1 MLTLNG
7 LFLMA
12 GLVFTAVVGNA
23 ALYGDTLRVQIS
35 VPAKLVQQGFTEAAA
50 EQQFAA
56 EVGRLAYTISV
67 GSTPK
72 VQMNYRPTVL
82 AALAKPLNL
91 DGVVVAL
98 QSQFGVDVVSI
109 DGVILADATDA
120 KLDLLLVVSIPE
132 QKPVKITVSQP
143 DGNAQTLIENGASQA
158 LEQIV
163 PFRLALTDLDDGLKG
178 NAAKLTQA
186 KDIATR
192 TAAQPWL
199 IGGASERVML
209 RDVLAILALV
219 DGNIAEANDQLRR
232 ADALPGAVPVAY
244 AIIALNRAFL
254 AVAEKRPADAVAALE
269 AGAQI
274 AEHASLPRWPPKFD
288 TLRAVVAWSNGDVA
302 TAERLLRSAA
312 AALPED
318 EAPHAYL
325 AQLLALR
332 GDAAGAEQQRQLAQ
346 RNRRPD
352 LDFSPLVQSEFL
364 VDPVNGGLKP
374 RF

>member
-7 LFLMA
+7 LFLVA
-12 GLVFTAVVGNA
+12 GLVFSAVIGNA

-35 VPAKLVQQGFTEAAA
+35 VPAKLVQEGFTEAAA

-56 EVGRLAYTISV
+56 EVGRLAYTVSV

-98 QSQFGVDVVSI
+98 QGQFGIDVVSI
-109 DGVILADATDA
+109 DGAILADATGS
-120 KLDLLLVVSIPE
+120 KLDLLMVVGIPN

-143 DGNAQTLIENGASQA
+143 DGNAQALIERAAAQA

-163 PFRLALTDLDDGLKG
+163 PFRLALTDLNDGLKG
-178 NAAKLTQA
+178 DAAKLTQA

-192 TAAQPWL
+192 TAAEPWL
-199 IGGASERVML
+199 IGGPSERVML
-209 RDVLAILALV
+209 RDVLAILALI
-219 DGNIAEANDQLRR
+219 DGDSAEANDQFRR

-244 AIIALNRAFL
+244 AIIALNRAFV
-254 AVAEKRPADAVAALE
+254 AVAEKRPADARAALE
-269 AGAQI
+269 TVPETAAD
-274 AEHASLPRWPPKFD
+274 APLPRWPPKFD
-288 TLRAVVAWSNGDVA
+288 TLRAVVAWSNGDMV

-346 RNRRPD
+346 RNHRPD
-352 LDFSPLVQSEFL
+352 LDFSPLVQSSFL
-364 VDPVNGGLKP
+364 VDPVNCGLKR